1 MEDRTR
7 HNLNESTDKIRLTLK
22 LTRGEDTRDQD
33 AHTLK
38 VRAEDPAQAAERADR
53 TIDEL
58 AERGVFDKARGIQP
72 DPEGDHD

>member
-1 MEDRTR
+1 MSDDTR

-22 LTRGEDTRDQD
+22 LTRGNDTRDQD

-53 TIDEL
+53 TIAEL
-58 AERGVFDKARGIQP
+58 EDRNVFEKARTIQP
-72 DPEGDHD
+72 EPEDSDE